1 MRLNIWILWERKGY
15 SFGPKEIWNKK
26 TQQGEWRV
34 VDVVDGGSGGSP
46 GADVDGEEDC
56 EQRPELE

>member
-1 MRLNIWILWERKGY
+1 MRKKRIY

-26 TQQGEWRV
+26 KKQGERRV